1 MKNRLLLTLFISGI
15 LSHTASAKN
24 IYVSSTGNDTN
35 SGTQNEPFATLGK
48 AFTVLDD
55 DDTIFILDILNI
67 QNEATGTETGQ
78 MENGCLGIKFP
89 SDKKNITIQ
98 GSTPETSGING
109 TSIGLSK
116 RILLL
121 ENTDNLTIKNISIT
135 NAMKDLNA
143 LVNYGGAIAIKGSRV
158 IIENCS
164 FETCGSLSLRYGG
177 AVQIDNSI
185 LTLKNCNFT
194 NNKAL
199 YGGSVYVA
207 SGKLITDNCS
217 FEKGSAS
224 FGGAI
229 STQAN
234 TANTITP
241 DEKQVSILC
250 IRSYFNK
257 NSGSTAGGA
266 ITVSNSTN
274 TNAVKVRIESCAFT
288 ENSGRGGAIS
298 FENKRPVI
306 NDYQIIN
313 STFYK
318 NNTINDAGAIMLLAG
333 QTGETFDL
341 INCTITENTTTG
353 NSGHGGGIRFYND
366 DSSTS
371 QTVSKRI
378 LNCVIENNYATNNG
392 SKNQSSDLSF
402 RHTPEATYL
411 IIKNSFI
418 GTDGNRNIDVKDY
431 MEDNLFN
438 YYSAVESLAEF
449 DGSTS
454 EHILSDKCIPV
465 LGSSLA
471 SNYGNPQWLQEVG
484 INTDQKGEN
493 RPFTNNRCT
502 IGAVEVISTL
512 NPGTGTGGT
521 PVYSSYNELVMAG
534 YQGWFSIPG
543 DDSGNNGYVHCGR
556 DGKFEPGY
564 AGIEFWPDMTEYTKK
579 YPVNFVHSDN
589 SQAYF
594 FSSSDEETVNLHFKW
609 MQQYGIDGVFIQRFI
624 SSINSEAIGKVLK
637 HSVKAAKKYNRAF
650 SIMYDCSGLSTEADI
665 YKVLNDW
672 KIINAKYRFS
682 DPSVCP
688 TYLHHNRKPMVA
700 LWGIGIQGKASTPAQ
715 FKTMMDNLQDLDGS
729 KQKFSY
735 LMGSSYQWRT
745 GDGDAYA
752 DTRDLIEVLKQADII
767 SPWAVGR
774 YSSISGYMDRVNNY
788 LKPDIQWCN
797 ANSVGYAP
805 VVFPGFSWRNLKNL
819 DINMYDQIPRLK
831 GDFLWKQIS
840 EAKKAGAQMIYVA
853 MFDELDEGTCI
864 FKCANSKDTPVFATS
879 GDPSGKF
886 LGIDDELPTDYY
898 LFLAGQAAEWMK
910 GNGEYGDSRPSYKPM
925 GIESSKTDESPV
937 SVTYS
942 NNILAIKA
950 SHTGKMTAHI
960 YNAQGGLIGTLK
972 NEGSSIP
979 FNKTMDISPLPKGI
993 YIIQTVFEGK
1003 ASVTKIQK

>member
-1 MKNRLLLTLFISGI
+1 MKNRLLLLLFILSV
-15 LSHTASAKN
+15 LSHAASAKN
-24 IYVSSTGNDTN
+24 IYVSSSGNDTN
-35 SGTQNEPFATLGK
+35 SGTQNEPYATLGK
-48 AFTVLDD
+48 AFTVLEDD
-55 DDTIFILDILNI
+55 DSIFILDILKI
-67 QNEATGTETGQ
+67 ENEAIGSGVGQ
-78 MENGCLGIKFP
+78 MESGFWGIKFP
-89 SDKKNITIQ
+89 SDKKNIVIQ
-98 GSTPETSGING
+98 GILPETSGIDG
-109 TSIGLSK
+109 TSIGLGK
-116 RILLL
+116 QILLL
-121 ENTDNLTIKNISIT
+121 ENAENLTIKNISI
-135 NAMKDLNA
+135 KNA
-143 LVNYGGAIAIKGSRV
+143 LKNTGLVSSGGAIAMQGSVVFIENCHFSDCGSSSFRYGGAIQV
-158 IIENCS
+158 
-164 FETCGSLSLRYGG
+164 
-177 AVQIDNSI
+177 DNSI
-185 LTLKNCNFT
+185 LTLRNCAFT
-194 NNKAL
+194 QNKAT
-199 YGGSVYVA
+199 YGGAVYIA
-207 SGKLITDNCS
+207 SGKLIADNCS
-217 FEKGSAS
+217 FMQGSAS
-224 FGGAI
+224 LGGAI
-229 STQAN
+229 ATQAN
-234 TANTITP
+234 AANTITP
-241 DEKQVSILC
+241 GEKQVSILC
-250 IRSYFNK
+250 TRSYFNK
-257 NSGSTAGGA
+257 NSGSSAGGA

-274 TNAVKVRIESCAFT
+274 TNSVKVRIESCAFT

-298 FENKRPVI
+298 FDNKKTGI

-318 NNTINDAGAIMLLAG
+318 NSTPNDAGAIMLLAG

-353 NSGHGGGIRFYND
+353 NAGHGAGIRFYND

-371 QTVSKRI
+371 QTVLKRI
-378 LNCVIENNYATNNG
+378 LNCIIENNYATNNG
-392 SKNQSSDLSF
+392 NNYQSSDLSF
-402 RHTPEATYL
+402 RNTPEADYL

-418 GTDGNRNIDVKDY
+418 GTDGNRNVNVKNY

-454 EHILSDKCIPV
+454 EHIQADKCIPV
-465 LGSSLA
+465 LTSSLA
-471 SNYGNPQWLQEVG
+471 SNYGNPQWLQDVSVS
-484 INTDQKGEN
+484 TDQKGEP

-502 IGAVEVISTL
+502 IGAVEVTSTL
-512 NPGTGTGGT
+512 NPGTGPGGT
-521 PVYSSYNELVMAG
+521 PVYSSYNQLVMAG
-534 YQGWFSIPG
+534 YQGWFSVPG
-543 DDSGNNGYVHCGR
+543 DNSGNNGYVHCGR

-594 FSSSDEETVNLHFKW
+594 YSSSDEETVDLHFKW

-624 SSINSEAIGKVLK
+624 SSITSEAIGKVLK
-637 HSVKAAKKYNRAF
+637 HAVKAAKKYNRAF
-650 SIMYDCSGLSTEADI
+650 SIMYDCSGLSSEADI

-688 TYLHHNRKPMVA
+688 TYLHHNGKPMVA

-745 GDGDAYA
+745 GGGDAYV
-752 DTRDLIEVLKQADII
+752 DTKDLVEVLKQADII

-774 YSSISGYMDRVNNY
+774 YSSISGYMDRVNNF
-788 LKPDIQWCN
+788 LKPDILWCKLN
-797 ANSVGYAP
+797 GVGYAP

-819 DINMYDQIPRLK
+819 DANMYDQIPRLK

-879 GDPSGKF
+879 KDPSGKF

-898 LFLAGQAAEWMK
+898 LFLSGQASEWMK
-910 GNGEYGDSRPSYKPM
+910 GNGEYGDSKPAYKPM
-925 GIESSKTDESPV
+925 GVESVSNESSV
-937 SVTYS
+937 CVMYA
-942 NNILAIKA
+942 NNLLTIKA
-950 SHTGKMTAHI
+950 PRAGKMEVRI
-960 YNAQGGLIGTLK
+960 YNTQGEPVCALK
-972 NEGSSIP
+972 NEETGIP
-979 FNKTMDISPLPKGI
+979 FNKTMDISAFPKGI
-993 YIIQTVFEGK
+993 YIIRAAFEGK
-1003 ASVTKIQK
+1003 VFATKILK